1 LLSNS
6 IGGSHL
12 STVTKYVQDNII
24 RRVQIPVSGFRRLPS
39 RGGIVPYSAEHRV
52 AKREQIVDSARHL
65 FNRHGFDRVSVK
77 QIMAGAGLTHGGFYS
92 YFETKSDLYTEVL
105 RCFFT
110 DPNWKSRWKGLEVD
124 LCSKEAG
131 PQIVRAYLS
140 PQHLRDVENSC
151 PMVALP
157 TEVRR
162 SDPRVRSAFETV
174 FQAMVSA
181 LEKKTHTKRQRNG
194 TPNHRRAQAIAALCI
209 GGMVVARAMNEG
221 PATDELRE
229 ACMTVALE
237 LGNWTN
243 GSSKK
248 SRGKSSRTRQKASW
262 RLRD

>member
-1 LLSNS
+1 M
-6 IGGSHL
+6 
-12 STVTKYVQDNII
+12 
-24 RRVQIPVSGFRRLPS
+24 
-39 RGGIVPYSAEHRV
+39 PYTAEHRI

-140 PQHLRDVENSC
+140 RQHLADLENSC

-162 SDPRVRSAFETV
+162 SDPRVRGAFETV
-174 FQAMVSA
+174 FQAMVTALQKNMSA
-181 LEKKTHTKRQRNG
+181 KNG
-194 TPNHRRAQAIAALCI
+194 KNRDRAQAIAALCI

-221 PATDELRE
+221 PATDDLRD
-229 ACMTVALE
+229 ACTAVALE
-237 LGNWTN
+237 LGDWNRYPSANRPGKT
-243 GSSKK
+243 SARRPRSKSEK
-248 SRGKSSRTRQKASW
+248 N
-262 RLRD
+262 